1 MKRWLAASAILLA
14 ASTAGAQTPQK
25 TLRVEDV
32 VDVVRTRSA
41 VAGQIDADRRAAA
54 GEVRSASGG
63 FDPVLRGLAG
73 AVLTGEYPLQRY
85 DLSIEQTTAL
95 YGLSAFAGWRR
106 GTGTIPV
113 YDGKIATN
121 AWGEVRGGL
130 RLPLLRDGS
139 IDRRRALV
147 ARAELGR
154 DVVKDATDQQRI
166 DLARTASVRYWEWV
180 AAGLR
185 AAASERWLAL
195 AEARDAQ
202 LVVRA
207 EKGDLAT
214 IDRDDNR
221 RAVEQRRAQLAAH
234 RRDAVQLGL
243 ELGALLVERDGT
255 APMLDAASAPKDL
268 PEPPPI
274 DERPDDAIQRALA
287 SRPDLRALGGIA
299 QQVDVDARLADNQR
313 LPGLDVTVAAS
324 RDFGAGVPD
333 RARVAWET
341 WVTLEFPLLQRTA
354 AGRLDVA
361 RAQAEKVR
369 LTRAV
374 LAERIRR
381 DVLSARAALD
391 AAKERTQAAR
401 AELALAK
408 KLREAEQRKFAIG
421 EGSLVILNLREQ
433 AEVEAALREVDAL
446 LDWQRAFATYRAV
459 TGG

>member
-1 MKRWLAASAILLA
+1 MKRWLSAMALA
-14 ASTAGAQTPQK
+14 LVTGSAEAQTAQK

-32 VDVVRTRSA
+32 VDVVRTRGA
-41 VAGQIDADRRAAA
+41 AAGQLDADRRAAD

-85 DLSIEQTTAL
+85 DLSLEQPTAL

-130 RLPLLRDGS
+130 RLPLLRDGA
-139 IDRRRALV
+139 IDRRRALL
-147 ARAELGR
+147 ARAELGQ
-154 DVVKDATDQQRI
+154 DVVKSATDQQRI
-166 DLARTASVRYWEWV
+166 DLVRTASIRYWEWV

-185 AAASERWLAL
+185 VAASERWLDL
-195 AEARDAQ
+195 AQTRDGQ
-202 LVVRA
+202 LLARA

-234 RRDAVQLGL
+234 RRDATQLGL
-243 ELGALLVERDGT
+243 ELGALLIERDGR
-255 APMLDAASAPKDL
+255 APMLDPSSAPKEI

-274 DERPDDAIQRALA
+274 DERPDDAVQRALA
-287 SRPDLRALGGIA
+287 SRPDLRAFAGLA

-324 RDFGAGVPD
+324 RDFGGGVPD

-354 AGRLDVA
+354 AGRLDVS
-361 RAQAEKVR
+361 RAQAEKIR
-369 LTRAV
+369 LSRTV

-381 DVLSARAALD
+381 DVLAARVALD
-391 AAKERTQAAR
+391 AAKERTEAAR

-408 KLREAEQRKFAIG
+408 KLREAEQRKFTLG

-433 AEVEAALREVDAL
+433 AEVEAALREIDAL